1 MANKPVGWEKVWE
14 IYPLKNLWKGANKP
28 LWLLAATIIVYLFKG
43 DVYEM
48 HLIKLVCGIVTSGF
62 PSIIGFILTGY
73 ALIIGFSGSDFL
85 LKMAKSKADD
95 KHSLFERVNSTFAFV
110 IGVLVVT
117 YIVAACASFIIGLE
131 IKWPFT
137 KGVEFYNNGILF
149 LLLFLFYYS
158 VCALLDIVL
167 NVFNLGQ
174 LAHAMAKNKLKTM
187 EMMAKQDV
195 NDTMEVKEKKSFF
208 SRMMHCLLDMIE
220 E

>member
-1 MANKPVGWEKVWE
+1 MAKKPVGWGKAWE
-14 IYPLKNLWKGANKP
+14 IYPMLNFWKGVKLP
-28 LWLLAATIIVYLFKG
+28 LVLMVASFVVYLFKG
-43 DVYEM
+43 NVSEIE
-48 HLIKLVCGIVTSGF
+48 LIKLVGSIVTSGF

-110 IGVLVVT
+110 IGALVLTYLVAGVVT
-117 YIVAACASFIIGLE
+117 FVIGLQIE
-131 IKWPFT
+131 WPFSE
-137 KGVEFYNNGILF
+137 GIEAYNTFVLF

-174 LAHAMAKNKLKTM
+174 LAHTVAKNKLKAI
-187 EMMAKQDV
+187 EMMTQQEEGDSK
-195 NDTMEVKEKKSFF
+195 EVKEKKSFL
-208 SRMMHCLLDMIE
+208 SKMLHWLLDVVE

>member
-1 MANKPVGWEKVWE
+1 MLN
-14 IYPLKNLWKGANKP
+14 IWKGAKLP
-28 LWLLAATIIVYLFKG
+28 LVLLVASFVVYLFKG
-43 DVYEM
+43 NVSEIE
-48 HLIKLVCGIVTSGF
+48 LIKLVGSLVTSGF

-85 LKMAKSKADD
+85 LKMAKSKAGD

-110 IGVLVVT
+110 IGALVITYLVAGVVT
-117 YIVAACASFIIGLE
+117 FVIGLQME
-131 IKWPFT
+131 WPFSE
-137 KGVEFYNNGILF
+137 GVEVYNAFVLF

-174 LAHAMAKNKLKTM
+174 LAHAVAKGKLKAM
-187 EMMAKQDV
+187 EMMTQQEETDSKEV
-195 NDTMEVKEKKSFF
+195 NEKKSFF
-208 SRMMHCLLDMIE
+208 PKMIHWFLDVVE